1 MKNRDKK
8 KKKLLKRFKN
18 QGKSIQEG
26 LNTCDG
32 ELMQSTRELQRQL
45 KQLDIQTQEKGKQR
59 KGLFKWF
66 S

>member
-1 MKNRDKK
+1 MRNRDKK

-26 LNTCDG
+26 LSTRDG
-32 ELMQSTRELQRQL
+32 EPMQSTRELQQQL
-45 KQLDIQTQEKGKQR
+45 QQLDIQTQEKGKQR

>member
-1 MKNRDKK
+1 MRNHDKK
-8 KKKLLKRFKN
+8 KKNLLKRFKN
-18 QGKSIQEG
+18 QGKYIQEG
-26 LNTCDG
+26 LNTRDG
-32 ELMQSTRELQRQL
+32 ELTQSTRELQQQL